1 MAIPQRCGCR
11 VKERQIVELINRLR
25 NDVNMFERYSSTL
38 NVVAATILFLG
49 INILSNQLLVDLKV
63 DMTSDKL
70 YTLSSGTKAIIKSI
84 EDPIDLKFYFS
95 TKQFSG
101 IPELKTHGQ
110 LTRDMLE
117 EYVASS
123 KGKLNLL
130 IIDPEPFSEA
140 EDEARHDGIRRI
152 PLSPGRSGY
161 LGVVATDST
170 TGKITIPF
178 LKPDDE
184 IDLEYDL
191 SKLILDL
198 SKPERKKVG
207 LISSLPVLGSTSI
220 KKQNERAERPW
231 AIYQL
236 LDENYEIIRI
246 NYDSREI
253 PDGIDVLLVLH
264 PKNLPESTEV
274 AIEKYTLKGGK
285 LIIFVDPFAEADPT
299 APDPSAPGVIPNLSS
314 NPKKLLAKWGVEMAS
329 RKVIVDP
336 SLAVN
341 VNFGTPE
348 GPRKILYLPWLQLR
362 PPHIS
367 LDSLFTRG
375 LSVLNVGSAG
385 SLQVI
390 GETTTLKHRILLSV
404 TENSGLMDSQ
414 DIIKTGN
421 PSDLLNKYEKD
432 KKYHAIAIHVSD
444 GASNFKPATSNNN
457 SEHRTQVRTKN
468 DNLDVLIIADTDM
481 LSNRFWIDGRR
492 FASSG
497 EIQAISSN
505 ANFLLNAIELYGGR
519 GELINLRNRG
529 KFSRPFKLVEELRRK
544 AESKHRE
551 QEKELRAKLEETENR
566 LEQIEQ
572 SSDGMALLT
581 EDQKNEIDQFRS
593 EQKKTRKELRSVQH
607 KLIREIEQLGNALK
621 IINIGLIPFII
632 LSIGLVVG
640 IRKAYK

>member
-1 MAIPQRCGCR
+1 
-11 VKERQIVELINRLR
+11 
-25 NDVNMFERYSSTL
+25 MFEKYSSTL
-38 NVVAATILFLG
+38 NVVAAIIIFLG
-49 INILSNQLLVDLKV
+49 VNILSNQLLVDLKI
-63 DMTSDKL
+63 DMTSNKL

-95 TKQFSG
+95 AKQFSG

-140 EDEARHDGIRRI
+140 EDEAKNDGIRRI

-161 LGVVATDST
+161 LGLVAADST

-207 LISSLPVLGSTSI
+207 LISSLPVLGSARI
-220 KKQNERAERPW
+220 KRQNERAERPW

-246 NYDSREI
+246 NYNSTEI

-264 PKNLPESTEV
+264 PKNLPESTES
-274 AIEKYTLKGGK
+274 AIENYTLQGGK
-285 LIIFVDPFAEADPT
+285 LIVFVDPFAEGDPT
-299 APDPSAPGVIPNLSS
+299 APNPSTPGVLPNLSS
-314 NPKKLLAKWGVEMAS
+314 NPKKLLAQWGVEMAS
-329 RKVIVDP
+329 RKVVVDP

-362 PPHIS
+362 SPHIS
-367 LDSLFTRG
+367 MDNLFTRG

-390 GETTTLKHRILLSV
+390 PETTNLRHRILLSA
-404 TENSGLMDSQ
+404 TEKSGLMDSQ
-414 DIIKTGN
+414 DIIKTGD
-421 PSDLLNKYEKD
+421 PSNLFNKYEKD
-432 KKYHAIAIHVSD
+432 EKDHAIAIHVS
-444 GASNFKPATSNNN
+444 GESSNFNEMAPNNK
-457 SEHRTQVRTKN
+457 SEQIFRNETENKS
-468 DNLDVLIIADTDM
+468 LDVLIIADTDI
-481 LSNRFWIDGRR
+481 LSDRFWIDGRR
-492 FASSG
+492 FSSSG
-497 EIQAISSN
+497 EIQPISSN
-505 ANFLLNAIELYGGR
+505 ANFLLNAIELYGGG

-529 KFSRPFKLVEELRRK
+529 KFSRPFKVVEELRRK
-544 AESKHRE
+544 AESEHRE
-551 QEKELRAKLEETENR
+551 QEKGLRAKLEETENR

-572 SSDGMALLT
+572 SSEGTAILS
-581 EDQKNEIDQFRS
+581 EDQKNEINQFRS

-607 KLIREIEQLGNALK
+607 KLIQEIEELGNALK
-621 IINIGLIPFII
+621 IINTGLIPFII
-632 LSIGLVVG
+632 LAFGLVTV

>member
-1 MAIPQRCGCR
+1 MI
-11 VKERQIVELINRLR
+11 
-25 NDVNMFERYSSTL
+25 ERYSSAL
-38 NVVAATILFLG
+38 NVVAATIIFLG
-49 INILSNQLLVDLKV
+49 VNVLSNQLLVDLKI
-63 DMTSDKL
+63 DMTSNKL
-70 YTLSSGTKAIIKSI
+70 YTLSSGTKTIINSI
-84 EDPIDLKFYFS
+84 EDPIDIKFYFS

-130 IIDPEPFSEA
+130 IVDPEPFSEA
-140 EDEARHDGIRRI
+140 EDEARNDGIRRI

-161 LGVVATDST
+161 LGLVATDST

-184 IDLEYDL
+184 IDLEYNL

-198 SKPERKKVG
+198 SEPERKKVG
-207 LISSLPVLGSTSI
+207 LISSLPVLGSASL
-220 KKQNERAERPW
+220 KRQNERPERPW

-246 NYDSREI
+246 NYESREI
-253 PDGIDVLLVLH
+253 PDEIDVLLVLH
-264 PKNLPESTEV
+264 PKNLPESTES
-274 AIEKYTLKGGK
+274 AIEDYSLRGGK
-285 LIIFVDPFAEADPT
+285 LIVFVDPFAEGDPT
-299 APDPSAPGVIPNLSS
+299 TPDPSTPGIIPNLSS
-314 NPKKLLAKWGVEMAS
+314 NPKKLLAQWGIEMAS
-329 RKVIVDP
+329 RKVVVDP

-362 PPHIS
+362 APLMS
-367 LDSLFTRG
+367 MTSLFTRG

-385 SLQVI
+385 SLEVI
-390 GETTTLKHRILLSV
+390 AETTNLSHRILLSA
-404 TENSGLMDSQ
+404 TENSGLMDSR

-421 PSDLLNKYEKD
+421 PSDLFDKYEKD
-432 KKYHAIAIHVSD
+432 KKAHAIAIHVS
-444 GASNFKPATSNNN
+444 GEYSNLNKVTQNNK
-457 SEHRTQVRTKN
+457 SEQNLQDETKN
-468 DNLDVLIIADTDM
+468 GSLDVLVVADTDI

-492 FASSG
+492 FSSSG
-497 EIQAISSN
+497 EIQPISSN
-505 ANFLLNAIELYGGR
+505 ANFLLNAIELYGG
-519 GELINLRNRG
+519 GSELINLRNRG
-529 KFSRPFKLVEELRRK
+529 KFSRPFKVVEELRRK
-544 AESKHRE
+544 AESEHRE
-551 QEKELRAKLEETENR
+551 QEKNLRAKLEETEKR

-572 SSDGMALLT
+572 SSKGTTLLS
-581 EDQKNEIDQFRS
+581 EDQKNEINQFRS

-607 KLIREIEQLGNALK
+607 KLIQEIEQLGNTLK
-621 IINIGLIPFII
+621 IINTGLIPLMI
-632 LSIGLVVG
+632 LTFGLVAG